1 MSGGGDVKET
11 SSDASQYEPVCFSS
25 DALLRDEFNVDA
37 FIGDCRRRVPS
48 LDGVL
53 RDLEQYGRA
62 LDVNLVDLINKDY
75 KDFVALSA
83 NLHGIAGVRDEL
95 GQPLRQLLRELQ
107 LVRTAVSDA
116 LAALTRQLG
125 ERRALARKQ
134 RTLELLATTHATALR
149 LEALLAV
156 DHATAFGGAVD
167 VSHLRLSAHSPAT
180 DALLERLA
188 AEFAQLRFCT
198 TAAAGL
204 PLVRALEHRIQF
216 AERTFRTALET
227 LMRECLSPSPS
238 AAAAAAAASST
249 LPLVL
254 QGFASIAAAADAEAL
269 FCALVVRP
277 WLERAV
283 TRDALDAG
291 GARGSCVGLPAIC
304 DVIVAFVERDC
315 RGVLPP
321 NAPAEFDFLTRAVW
335 PEVERVFGAELG
347 AIFRPAIPEHFHRHY
362 TTATAFV
369 ARLEALCVDAAHRAR
384 FVASP
389 AYAAFERRWNLA
401 IYFQLRFQDLRTEFE
416 EALTASSGGA
426 PRESDDAPLRA
437 TTQLTASLQR
447 CWSADVLLRPLV
459 PRFFKLSL
467 QFVARYEHWLRALVA
482 GSAGSSGGGGGDAL
496 LVRAFL
502 DSERLVRDL
511 DALFARCVAGAAI
524 ADERV
529 QRAMTDAFHSAVA
542 ALGAVPP
549 TIAAALVS
557 DVVQRSAAELAAIR
571 SITAAYRMTNKPAPR
586 AASAYVARVLQPLE
600 RFLNAD
606 ATAAIQTAT
615 RRAWVE
621 RAAAE
626 ITDAFA
632 ANANELLATVQ
643 RSEDFL
649 RRIVKKTTGTSET
662 GASDL
667 SDTDKIALQIFLD
680 VAAYRE
686 GLGSLGLDGGTALAT
701 LVDSVKDLRR
711 V

>member
-1 MSGGGDVKET
+1 MSGVDVKET
-11 SSDASQYEPVCFSS
+11 SSDAQYEPVCFSS
-25 DALLRDEFNVDA
+25 EALLRDEFNVDA

-167 VSHLRLSAHSPAT
+167 VSHLRLAAHSPAT

-198 TAAAGL
+198 AAAAGL

-216 AERTFRTALET
+216 AERTFRTALES
-227 LMRECLSPSPS
+227 LMRECLSPP
-238 AAAAAAAASST
+238 APAAASGT

-291 GARGSCVGLPAIC
+291 GARGSCAGLPAIC
-304 DVIVAFVERDC
+304 DAVVAFVERDC

-335 PEVERVFGAELG
+335 PEIERVFGAELG

-389 AYAAFERRWNLA
+389 AYGAFERRWNLA

-482 GSAGSSGGGGGDAL
+482 GGGGGGDAL

-529 QRAMTDAFHSAVA
+529 QRAMTDAFHTAVA

-557 DVVQRSAAELAAIR
+557 DVVQRSGAELAAIR

-680 VAAYRE
+680 VAAYRD
-686 GLGSLGLDGGTALAT
+686 GLGSLGLDGGAALAA